1 MNKSEYIPLYSVL
14 RPKNLEDVVGQ
25 KNVIRL
31 MQSFLQSNFLPSM
44 IFFGPP
50 GTGKTT
56 VARIISELYGAKL
69 YKFSAVVDGSADIK
83 KRIYHDRD
91 SIFSQKQIVFIDEIH
106 RFNKAQQDIFL
117 PMIENDGIIF
127 IGATTENPS
136 FYINNALLSRARS
149 VKFSKI
155 GLNDIVEVLHKAV
168 THLRITIDDELL
180 EIIAKEA
187 SGDLRIA
194 ISILESAYHL
204 SDKSAIS
211 REQLMSLLE
220 NPVQYDKH
228 DDYHYR
234 TISAFIKS
242 LRGSDSDA
250 ALYYMIKMI
259 EAGDDPLFLLR
270 RMIIFASED
279 VGNADPK
286 ALEMAV
292 AALDAFKAVGFP
304 EGKIILA
311 HIVNYLSTAPKSN
324 ASYLG
329 LAAAESYFKEHP
341 DLEIP
346 RHLINDSSLT
356 PGEDNGNYLYPHD
369 FENHWVDQR
378 YFPGHD
384 DPPKFYKMKQVG
396 YEAKLLSYWEKIK
409 KSGNDSSESK

>member
-155 GLNDIVEVLHKAV
+155 SLSDIVEVLHKAV

-211 REQLMSLLE
+211 RDQLMSLLE

-304 EGKIILA
+304 EG
-311 HIVNYLSTAPKSN
+311 
-324 ASYLG
+324 
-329 LAAAESYFKEHP
+329 
-341 DLEIP
+341 
-346 RHLINDSSLT
+346 
-356 PGEDNGNYLYPHD
+356 
-369 FENHWVDQR
+369 
-378 YFPGHD
+378 
-384 DPPKFYKMKQVG
+384 
-396 YEAKLLSYWEKIK
+396 
-409 KSGNDSSESK
+409 